1 MIDTE
6 HVKNILLEYV
16 KNYDINDGKIALKIN
31 HILRVAELSKNIA
44 IAQGLSQEDIEL
56 AETIG
61 LLHDIGRFEQVKRYN
76 TFIDKDSVNHGEY
89 GAKILFEDGLIEKF
103 NIDKKYHKAIKI
115 GILNHNRSA
124 IEDGITK
131 KEKLHCKIIRDSDK
145 IDIFHVLLTDKTIN
159 TYGIDSMENE
169 TFSDEIAREFKEE
182 HRIDYKKRQ
191 TYGDIWIS
199 HIAYVFDFNF
209 KSSYEIIKEK
219 DYINKLLQLMN
230 FKNENTQKDAK
241 EITKIAEKYI
251 ENRICN
257 Q

>member
-6 HVKNILLEYV
+6 QVKNALLDYA
-16 KNYDINDGKIALKIN
+16 KNYDINNGKIALKIN
-31 HILRVAELSKNIA
+31 HILRVAEISKNIA
-44 IAQGLSQEDIEL
+44 IAQGVSQEDIEL

-103 NIDKKYHKAIKI
+103 NIDEKYYKTIKL
-115 GILNHNRSA
+115 GILNHNRSS
-124 IEDGITK
+124 IEEGITD
-131 KEKLHCKIIRDSDK
+131 KELLHCKIIRDSDK

-159 TYGIDSMENE
+159 TYGIENMENE
-169 TFSDEIAREFKEE
+169 FFSEEIVREFKEN
-182 HRIDYKKRQ
+182 HCIDYKQRQ

-219 DYINKLLQLMN
+219 DYINKLLLLMN
-230 FKNENTQKDAK
+230 FKNEKTQKEAK
-241 EITKIAEKYI
+241 EIAEIAGNYI
-251 ENRICN
+251 ENEISN
-257 Q
+257 E